1 MHTVSM
7 PGVHELVAGGDDK
20 QGVLDRAFA
29 VLDVLS
35 RSDDGLGLS
44 ELARNAGLAKTT
56 THRIAEQLV
65 SVGAIQQIDQ
75 RYFIGPL
82 AAQLGRR
89 WQPDPLLSQAA
100 ADPVRAL
107 VGPADAAAVY
117 SLHGGKGRLVTAA
130 ARGAHCWILPPDL
143 TETFTPLT
151 AAWHVLRVAGGKP
164 VAPAMRSHRL
174 PMSLHDRGFATS
186 VHQEGVPE
194 LSCVAAPLPSDG
206 TRRPAV
212 VAVLTL
218 TPCPPPGLSDLVL
231 HTADRIVQRLR

>member
-1 MHTVSM
+1 M
-7 PGVHELVAGGDDK
+7 PDVRELVAGGDDK

-35 RSDDGLGLS
+35 RADDGLGLS

-82 AAQLGRR
+82 AAQLGRC

-117 SLHGGKGRLVTAA
+117 ALYGGKGRLVTAA

-143 TETFTPLT
+143 TETFAPLA
-151 AAWHVLRVAGGKP
+151 AAWHVLLVADHKP
-164 VAPAMRSHRL
+164 VTPATLTARRSHRL
-174 PMSLHDRGFATS
+174 PISLRDRGFAIS
-186 VHQEGVPE
+186 VHHEGVPE
-194 LSCVAAPLPSDG
+194 MSCVAAPLLSDG
-206 TRRPAV
+206 MHRPAV

-231 HTADRIVQRLR
+231 HTADRIAQRLR